1 MDELIIKI
9 KIISKPLSYWQ
20 TNDPII
26 PLGQAAHVTENAQ
39 SQVRIGDGKSKWS
52 VLTDKNIDMS
62 VPPHQSTH
70 AKDGKDPLS
79 ISIDQISD
87 FGVATDAQATAGTAT
102 DVAVN
107 PKQLKTAVTP
117 INTSIA
123 SINTSVTSLND
134 SVASLNTSV
143 TGLNTSVAALGNRV
157 RDITISS
164 AGPSGGKANDI
175 WLQYIP

>member
-9 KIISKPLSYWQ
+9 VVISKPLSYWQ

-26 PLGQAAHVTENAQ
+26 PFGQAAHVTENNQ

-52 VLTDKNIDMS
+52 VLIDKNIDMS
-62 VPPHQSTH
+62 VPLHKSTH

-123 SINTSVTSLND
+123 SINTSVTE
-134 SVASLNTSV
+134 LNTSV
-143 TGLNTSVAALGNRV
+143 TALGNRV
-157 RDITISS
+157 HDITISS
-164 AGPSGGKANDI
+164 AGPSGGKAGDV